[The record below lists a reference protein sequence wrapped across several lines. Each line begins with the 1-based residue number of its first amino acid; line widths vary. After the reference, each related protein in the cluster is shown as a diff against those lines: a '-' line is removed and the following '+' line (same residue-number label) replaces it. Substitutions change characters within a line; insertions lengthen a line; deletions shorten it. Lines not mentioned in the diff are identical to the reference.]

1 VTPSPAGR
9 KAGGG
14 LLCAFGKFRGEE
26 MLNTSAC
33 LLPLDSV

>member
-1 VTPSPAGR
+1 VALSLAGR

-14 LLCAFGKFRGEE
+14 WLYACGKFRGEE